1 MIEQNG
7 MNSNAL
13 EIVSRAHTV
22 RLLVKDDVMFFSA
35 TDILA
40 ACGVK
45 APTKWIERN
54 ARSRPEISVERF
66 DYPVKTPKGYR
77 NVRMLFVTG
86 EAGEAMV
93 KATPCLDETKRWL
106 MEEVLVYRVGGRKQE
121 PEIEPVEEKDISTL
135 VAAAM
140 EKPAASEQKVK
151 DISSRIDSILLE
163 LLDIKA
169 EFMRGKNIV

>member
-54 ARSRPEISVERF
+54 ARSRPEIAVERF

-86 EAGEAMV
+86 EVGEAMV

-106 MEEVLVYRVGGRKQE
+106 M
-121 PEIEPVEEKDISTL
+121 
-135 VAAAM
+135 
-140 EKPAASEQKVK
+140 
-151 DISSRIDSILLE
+151 
-163 LLDIKA
+163 
-169 EFMRGKNIV
+169 

>member
-54 ARSRPEISVERF
+54 ARSRPEISVARV
-66 DYPVKTPKGYR
+66 DYPGKTPKGYR

-86 EAGEAMV
+86 EVGEAMV

-121 PEIEPVEEKDISTL
+121 PEIE
-135 VAAAM
+135 
-140 EKPAASEQKVK
+140 KPASFEQKAK

-169 EFMRGKNIV
+169 EFMREKNIV